1 MTDPLIPD
9 ERDLPGGRHAQ
20 RRAHLMAEITRHS
33 QNAHD
38 ASPTSLTSPSHE
50 RGSARRSWL
59 RRPLAG
65 RLAIGAVAAAAVTVA
80 AVAGTAMLG
89 QSSSTAQAA
98 VTCSKDH
105 DFVVARI
112 MDPLADQ
119 KRLRNDFRACG
130 FDIDLKL
137 VPVSPSLV
145 GTIVMMEGNQK
156 IVPIDDPSCTTAS
169 GAQCPIGLRIGAGF
183 TGTAMVVLGRAARP
197 GEPYASTNTSTAK
210 GEALEGSS
218 VKGRT
223 VAEAEAL
230 LARQHLTIARYNVQW
245 SLPDGR
251 GYGELTS
258 RSKVDPTW
266 RVTSA
271 EPYASG
277 QVMLMIEPAGP
288 VPSDIM
294 KKIGDAGAPPSA
306 EPVSPKPTATSGS

>member
-20 RRAHLMAEITRHS
+20 RRAHLMAEITRQA

-38 ASPTSLTSPSHE
+38 ASPIPLMSPSHE
-50 RGSARRSWL
+50 PGSARRSWL

-112 MDPLADQ
+112 MDPLADE

-145 GTIVMMEGNQK
+145 GTIVMMDVDQK
-156 IVPIDDPSCTTAS
+156 IVPIDDPSCITAS
-169 GAQCPIGLRIGAGF
+169 GGQCPIGLRIEAGF
-183 TGTAMVVLGRAARP
+183 IGKATVVLGRAARA
-197 GEPYASTNTSTAK
+197 GEPYMSTNTSAAK
-210 GEALEGSS
+210 GEALEGVSI
-218 VKGRT
+218 KGRT
-223 VAEAEAL
+223 VTEAEAL
-230 LARQHLTIARYNVQW
+230 LARKHLTIAHYNVHW

-251 GYGELTS
+251 AYGDFMPRS
-258 RSKVDPTW
+258 RVDPTW
-266 RVTSA
+266 RVTGA

-277 QVMLMIEPAGP
+277 QVMLMVESAGP

-294 KKIGDAGAPPSA
+294 KKIGDAGAPPSV
-306 EPVSPKPTATSGS
+306 EPVPTATSGS